1 MKLIVQKFG
10 GSSVSNISKIINVSQ
25 IITKVYN
32 KGINVVVVVSAQG
45 NTTNKLI
52 EKMLEVNSN
61 PSKREM
67 DVLLAV
73 GEQISIALLTSYLEG
88 LGYPAI
94 SLTGWQAG
102 IYTNGVHKNARI
114 EYIDNSRIKKELKKN
129 KIVIIAG
136 FQGVTFNN
144 DISTL
149 GRGGSDTS
157 AVALAVS
164 LNAKLCQ
171 IFTDVDGVYTADP
184 RIVGAAKKI
193 DEITFDEMLEMSS
206 LGAQIL
212 HNRSV
217 ELAKKYNV
225 EIDVI
230 SSFNQKPGTR
240 VKEDI
245 NLEKNSVR
253 GITVDN
259 NILVIDAK
267 RYDDKFNVMYQLEES
282 NVIISGISLSRNEF
296 GLIVNKDQKQ
306 EIIDLL
312 NKNAVDFRYI
322 DNVSKVS
329 IVGSGLLSNNKVLA
343 KLFKVLNEFKIAPY
357 LILTGEIAVS
367 IVIDETS
374 AVEVM
379 NALHQEYKLG
389 DDK

>member
-10 GSSVSNISKIINVSQ
+10 GSSVSNISKIVNVSQ

-32 KGINVVVVVSAQG
+32 NGTNVVVVVSAQG

-73 GEQISIALLTSYLEG
+73 GEQISIALLTSYLEE

-114 EYIDNSRIKKELKKN
+114 EYIDNSRIKRELAKN
-129 KIVIIAG
+129 RIVIVAG
-136 FQGVTFNN
+136 FQGVTFDNN
-144 DISTL
+144 ITTL

-164 LNAKLCQ
+164 LNAELCQ

-184 RIVGAAKKI
+184 RIVETAKKI

-230 SSFNQKPGTR
+230 SSFNQKLGTR

-245 NLEKNSVR
+245 KLEKNSVR
-253 GITVDN
+253 GITVDD
-259 NILVIDAK
+259 NILIINVK
-267 RYDDKFNVMYQLEES
+267 HHDDKFSMMYKLEE
-282 NVIISGISLSRNEF
+282 NNITISGISLSKNEF
-296 GLIVNKDQKQ
+296 SLVINKDQKQ
-306 EIIDLL
+306 DVIDLL
-312 NKNAVDFRYI
+312 SANSVDFRYV
-322 DNVSKVS
+322 DNISKVS
-329 IVGSGLLSNNKVLA
+329 IVGSGLLSNNNVLSR
-343 KLFKVLNEFKIAPY
+343 LFKVLNEFKIDPY

-367 IVIDETS
+367 IIIDDTS
-374 AVEVM
+374 SVKVM
-379 NALHQEYKLG
+379 NALHEEYKLG